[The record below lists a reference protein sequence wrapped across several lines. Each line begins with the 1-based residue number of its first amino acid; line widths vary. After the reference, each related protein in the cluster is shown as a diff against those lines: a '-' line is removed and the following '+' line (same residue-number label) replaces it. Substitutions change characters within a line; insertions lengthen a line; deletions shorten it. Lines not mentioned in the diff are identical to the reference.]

1 MELKWLEDFLSL
13 AETRSFSL
21 SSRARN
27 VTQSAFSRRI
37 RSLEVWLG
45 TELFNRRTYPITL
58 TDDGHS
64 FRETAEEIVRLMYQS
79 RAALIGRADQFR
91 GPSIAIAALHTL
103 TITFLPRWLNSI
115 RMLAGDIPTKVLP
128 DNYAICVQ
136 ALAEGGYDLMLTF
149 HHPSIPVP
157 LDPAR
162 FPFQTVGTDALVAI
176 ADTQRLEQWRSQG
189 DRLPML
195 QYSKGSFLG
204 LMTSLAQGQI
214 GAPETYIAHVN
225 ENSMAEAMKFMVLEG
240 HGIAWLPRALVQ
252 TEIASGKLT
261 VVAPELP
268 MEIRLYRNRDR
279 ARILVERVWAA
290 AAQNYA
296 KME

>member
-13 AETRSFSL
+13 VETRSFSQ

-45 TELFNRRTYPITL
+45 TELFDRRAYPVGL
-58 TDDGHS
+58 TADGRT

-79 RAALIGRADQFR
+79 RASLAGDGNQIRSPA
-91 GPSIAIAALHTL
+91 IAITALHTL
-103 TITFLPRWLNSI
+103 TITFLPRWLNRI
-115 RMLAGDIPTKVLP
+115 RAIAGDIPSKVLP
-128 DNYAICVQ
+128 DNYSICIQ
-136 ALAEGGYDLMLTF
+136 ALAEGGYDLMLAF

-157 LDPAR
+157 LDTVR
-162 FPFQTVGTDALVAI
+162 FPYQTVGTDALVAV
-176 ADTQRLEQWRSQG
+176 ANTERLPIWRAQG
-189 DRLPML
+189 GRLPML

-204 LMTSLAQGQI
+204 LMTSLAQGQS
-214 GAPETYIAHVN
+214 GAPETYIAHIN

-240 HGIAWLPRALVQ
+240 HGIAWLPRALVRA
-252 TEIASGKLT
+252 EIESGQLT
-261 VVAPELP
+261 IVAPELP

-279 ARILVERVWAA
+279 SRALVEKVWNA

-296 KME
+296 ISE